1 MALNVNENKFVLPIS
16 VESAGTIT
24 KELQTQGTYV
34 DKNIKITVDTPDGTL
49 EAKKNGEL
57 TAAVSIDTN
66 VYTSDTETKYPLTV
80 KADASITDVQIG
92 VGTPGFVD
100 SNDAVTIAGSAAPQV
115 SKTVYI
121 KAGSLSGSGTASAEG
136 GNGFA
141 LGAKTTTAP
150 ESGFYVKASAAG
162 GASVATAGWVDET
175 TPSVSVNG
183 DSYYPID
190 AATLANAATGDK
202 AYVEETGP
210 VLVSGGYLYINKG
223 YIGDTK
229 IPLADLVPNEANVT
243 AGVDGN
249 SNLIYKTV
257 SVYDKDGAL
266 IAGTMGDAVLGNI
279 NATDVSAN
287 VSTVSVAP
295 NGDGSAFK
303 VTGTGNISGNTSV
316 AVTGAGYATTN
327 TTKSGTISG
336 TANVE
341 ASLSK
346 ITVGA
351 VAEQTNLTVTPV
363 ITKDSS
369 SASATGAIT
378 KVAPSSG
385 HYVAV
390 SADAISA
397 STTVAPSVTSDGYG
411 TADNFNASNATI
423 TAGSAASGL
432 YYVPI
437 TDASH
442 SVSKEASSVTN
453 ASATVSSAVVSTTA
467 EAVAVLNE
475 APASGD
481 YLIISADATT
491 INGSVTTNAKCVS
504 TEGYITASTQ
514 TLPITEA
521 VTVAVTGVANKYIK
535 IYAGEIVESTV

>member
-1 MALNVNENKFVLPIS
+1 MALNVQDNKFILPIDIAA
-16 VESAGTIT
+16 AGKAT
-24 KELQTQGTYV
+24 KELQTAGTYV
-34 DKNIKITVDTPDGTL
+34 DKNIKIEVNTPDGSLEVKKEGTL
-49 EAKKNGEL
+49 SAS
-57 TAAVSIDTN
+57 VSVDAN
-66 VYTSDTETKYPLTV
+66 VYTSDTATKYPLTV
-80 KADASITDVQIG
+80 KGDAAITDVQVG
-92 VGTPGFVD
+92 VKNEGFVD
-100 SNDAVTIAGSAAPQV
+100 STDAVTIAGSSAPQA

-136 GNGFA
+136 GNGLA
-141 LGAKTTTAP
+141 LGAKATSAP

-175 TPSVSVNG
+175 TPSVSVSG

-190 AATLANAATGDK
+190 AATLANAGTANK
-202 AYVEETGP
+202 VYVEETGP
-210 VLVSGGYLYINKG
+210 VLVSGDYLYINKG

-229 IPLADLVPNEANVT
+229 IPLADLVPNEANVV
-243 AGVDGN
+243 AGVNGN
-249 SNLIYKTV
+249 SHLIYNTV

-266 IAGTMGDAVLGNI
+266 VAGTMGDAVLGDISAND
-279 NATDVSAN
+279 ATAN

-295 NGDGSAFK
+295 NGDNSAFK
-303 VTGTGNISGNTSV
+303 VTGTGAISGNTSV
-316 AVTGAGYATTN
+316 AVTGAGYATTS

-341 ASLSK
+341 ASLNK

-351 VAEQTNLTVTPV
+351 VTEHANLTVTPV

-369 SASATGAIT
+369 SAAATGAIT
-378 KVAPSSG
+378 KVAPSG

-411 TADNFNASNATI
+411 TADNFNASNTTI

-437 TDASH
+437 NEAAH

-453 ASATVSSAVVSTTA
+453 ASATVSSAVVDETSSAVTLLST
-467 EAVAVLNE
+467 
-475 APASGD
+475 APEGR
-481 YLIISADATT
+481 YLKISAAATAQ
-491 INGSVTTNAKCVS
+491 NGSVTTNAKCVS
-504 TEGYITASTQ
+504 TEGYITSSTE
-514 TLPITEA
+514 TLPITET
-521 VTVAVTGVANKYIK
+521 VTVGVTNAADKFIK
-535 IYAGEIVESTV
+535 IYNGELVESV

>member
-1 MALNVNENKFVLPIS
+1 MALTVQENKFILPID
-16 VESAGTIT
+16 VAAAGKAT
-24 KELQTQGTYV
+24 KELQTAGTYV
-34 DKNIKITVDTPDGTL
+34 DKNIKIEVNTPDGSL
-49 EAKKNGEL
+49 EVKKQGDL
-57 TAAVSIDTN
+57 SASVSVDTN

-80 KADASITDVQIG
+80 KGDAAITDVQVG
-92 VGTPGFVD
+92 VATEGFVD
-100 SNDAVTIAGSAAPQV
+100 KTDTVTINGSSAQQV

-136 GNGFA
+136 GNGLA
-141 LGAKTTTAP
+141 LGAKQESAP
-150 ESGFYVKASAAG
+150 QSGFYVKASAAG
-162 GASVATAGWVDET
+162 GASVATAGWVDKT

-190 AATLANAATGDK
+190 AATLANAGIADK
-202 AYVEETGP
+202 VYAEETGP
-210 VLVSGGYLYINKG
+210 VLVSGDYLYINKG

-243 AGVDGN
+243 AGKDGN

-266 IAGTMGDAVLGNI
+266 IAGTMGDAVLGDI
-279 NATDVSAN
+279 AATDVSAN
-287 VSTVSVAP
+287 VSTVSVAATE
-295 NGDGSAFK
+295 DKSAFK

-316 AVTGAGYATTN
+316 AVTGAGYATSS

-336 TANVE
+336 TASVE

-351 VAEQTNLTVTPV
+351 VATNANLTVTPV

-369 SASATGAIT
+369 SAAATGAIT
-378 KVAPSSG
+378 KVAPSG

-390 SADAISA
+390 SADAINA

-411 TADNFNASNATI
+411 TANNFNASNATI

-437 TDASH
+437 TEASH
-442 SVSKEASSVTN
+442 TVSKEASSVTN
-453 ASATVSSAVVSTTA
+453 ASATVSSAVVSTTGG
-467 EAVAVLNE
+467 AVAVLND

-481 YLIISADATT
+481 YLTISADATAT
-491 INGSVTTNAKCVS
+491 NGSVTTNAKCVS
-504 TEGYITASTQ
+504 TEGYITTSTQ

-521 VTVAVTGVANKYIK
+521 VTVGVTNAANKYIK
-535 IYAGEIVESTV
+535 IYAGEIVESAI

>member
-1 MALNVNENKFVLPIS
+1 MSLNVQDNKFILPIDIA
-16 VESAGTIT
+16 SAGKAT
-24 KELQTQGTYV
+24 KELQTAGTYV
-34 DKNIKITVDTPDGTL
+34 DKNIKIEVNTPDGSLEVKKEGTL
-49 EAKKNGEL
+49 SAS
-57 TAAVSIDTN
+57 VSVDAN
-66 VYTSDTETKYPLTV
+66 VYTSDTETKYPITV
-80 KADASITDVQIG
+80 KGDAAITDVQVG
-92 VGTPGFVD
+92 VKNEGFVD
-100 SNDAVTIAGSAAPQV
+100 STDAVTIAGSSAPQA

-136 GNGFA
+136 GNGLA
-141 LGAKTTTAP
+141 LGAKASSAP
-150 ESGFYVKASAAG
+150 ESGFYIKASASG

-190 AATLANAATGDK
+190 AATLANAGTADK
-202 AYVEETGP
+202 IYAEEAGP
-210 VLVSGGYLYINKG
+210 VLVSGDYLYINKG

-257 SVYDKDGAL
+257 SVYDKDGRL
-266 IAGTMGDAVLGNI
+266 IAGTMGDAVLGDI
-279 NATDVSAN
+279 TATDVSAN

-303 VTGTGNISGNTSV
+303 VTGTGEISGNTSV
-316 AVTGAGYATTN
+316 AITGAGYATTDMAKN
-327 TTKSGTISG
+327 GTVSG
-336 TANVE
+336 TASVE
-341 ASLSK
+341 AALSK

-351 VAEQTNLTVTPV
+351 VATNANLTVTPV
-363 ITKDSS
+363 INKDSS
-369 SASATGAIT
+369 SAAATGAIT
-378 KVAPSSG
+378 KVAPSG

-411 TADNFNASNATI
+411 TADSFNASNATI

-437 TDASH
+437 TEAAH

-453 ASATVSSAVVSTTA
+453 ASATVSSAVVDETSSAIT
-467 EAVAVLNE
+467 LLSE
-475 APASGD
+475 APEGR
-481 YLIISADATT
+481 YLKISAAATAQ
-491 INGSVTTNAKCVS
+491 NGSVTTNAKCVS

-521 VTVAVTGVANKYIK
+521 VSVGITNAADKFIK
-535 IYAGEIVESTV
+535 IYNGELVESV

>member
-1 MALNVNENKFVLPIS
+1 MALLNVQDNKFILPID
-16 VESAGTIT
+16 VAAAGKAT
-24 KELQTQGTYV
+24 KELQTAGTYV
-34 DKNIKITVDTPDGTL
+34 DKNIKIEVNTPDGSLEVKKEGTL
-49 EAKKNGEL
+49 SAS
-57 TAAVSIDTN
+57 VSVDAN

-80 KADASITDVQIG
+80 KGDAAITDVQVG
-92 VGTPGFVD
+92 VATEGFVD
-100 SNDAVTIAGSAAPQV
+100 KTDTVTINGSSAQQV

-136 GNGFA
+136 GNGLA
-141 LGAKTTTAP
+141 LGAKSATAP
-150 ESGFYVKASAAG
+150 KSGFYVKASAAG

-190 AATLANAATGDK
+190 AATLANAGTADK
-202 AYVEETGP
+202 VYAEETGP
-210 VLVSGGYLYINKG
+210 VLVSGDYLYINKG

-243 AGVDGN
+243 AGKDGN

-279 NATDVSAN
+279 SATDVSAN
-287 VSTVSVAP
+287 VSTVSVAA
-295 NGDGSAFK
+295 NEDNSAFK
-303 VTGTGNISGNTSV
+303 VTGTGAISGNTSV
-316 AVTGAGYATTN
+316 AITGAGYATTS
-327 TTKSGTISG
+327 TTKSGTING

-341 ASLSK
+341 ASLNK

-351 VAEQTNLTVTPV
+351 VATNANLTVTPV
-363 ITKDSS
+363 ISKDSS
-369 SASATGAIT
+369 SATATGAIT
-378 KVAPSSG
+378 TTAPEG

-390 SADAISA
+390 SADAINA

-411 TADNFNASNATI
+411 TADNFNASNTTI

-432 YYVPI
+432 YYVPL
-437 TDASH
+437 TEASH
-442 SVSKEASSVTN
+442 TVSKEASSVTS
-453 ASATVSSAVVSTTA
+453 ASATVSSSVVDENASEVT
-467 EAVAVLNE
+467 LLSI
-475 APASGD
+475 APEGR
-481 YLIISADATT
+481 YLKISAAATAQ
-491 INGSVTTNAKCVS
+491 NGSVTTNAKCVS

-521 VTVAVTGVANKYIK
+521 VSVGITNAADKFIK
-535 IYAGEIVESTV
+535 IYNGELVENA

>member
-1 MALNVNENKFVLPIS
+1 MALNVQDNKFILPIG
-16 VESAGTIT
+16 VAAAGKVT
-24 KELQTQGTYV
+24 KELQTAGTYV
-34 DKNIKITVDTPDGTL
+34 DKNIKIEVSTPDGSLEVKKEGTL
-49 EAKKNGEL
+49 NAS
-57 TAAVSIDTN
+57 VSVDAN

-80 KADASITDVQIG
+80 KGDASITDVQVG
-92 VGTPGFVD
+92 VKNEGFVD
-100 SNDAVTIAGSAAPQV
+100 KTDAVTIAGSSAPQA

-121 KAGSLSGSGTASAEG
+121 KAGSLSGSGSASAEG
-136 GNGFA
+136 GNGVA
-141 LGAKTTTAP
+141 LGAKTSSAP
-150 ESGFYVKASAAG
+150 ESGFYIKASAAG
-162 GASVATAGWVDET
+162 SASVATAGWVDET

-183 DSYYPID
+183 DSYYPIES
-190 AATLANAATGDK
+190 ATLANAGNEGKVYA
-202 AYVEETGP
+202 EEAGP
-210 VLVSGGYLYINKG
+210 VLISGDYLYINKG

-229 IPLADLVPNEANVT
+229 ISLADLVPNDATVK
-243 AGVDGN
+243 AGADGN
-249 SNLIYKTV
+249 SHLIYKTV

-266 IAGTMGDAVLGNI
+266 VAGTMGDAVLGDI
-279 NATDVSAN
+279 AATDVSAN

-303 VTGTGNISGNTSV
+303 VTGTGEISGNTSV
-316 AVTGAGYATTN
+316 AVTGAGYATNN
-327 TTKSGTISG
+327 TTKSGTVSG

-341 ASLSK
+341 ASLNK

-351 VAEQTNLTVTPV
+351 VAEQANLTVTPV

-369 SASATGAIT
+369 SATATGAIT
-378 KVAPSSG
+378 TVAPSG

-390 SADAISA
+390 SADAINA

-411 TADNFNASNATI
+411 TTDAFNATDVTV

-437 TDASH
+437 VDASH

-453 ASATVSSAVVSTTA
+453 ASATVSSAIVSTTA
-467 EAVAVLNE
+467 EAVAVLND

-481 YLIISADATT
+481 YLIISADAATT
-491 INGSVTTNAKCVS
+491 NGSVTTKAKCVS

-521 VTVAVTGVANKYIK
+521 VTVGVTNATNKYIK
-535 IYAGEIVESTV
+535 IYAGEIVESTI

>member
-1 MALNVNENKFVLPIS
+1 MALNVQDNKFILPIDIAA
-16 VESAGTIT
+16 AGKVT
-24 KELQTQGTYV
+24 KELQTAGTYV
-34 DKNIKITVDTPDGTL
+34 DKNIKVEVNTPDGSL
-49 EAKKNGEL
+49 EVKKEGAL
-57 TAAVSIDTN
+57 SASVSIDAN
-66 VYTSDTETKYPLTV
+66 IYTSDTETKYPITV
-80 KADASITDVQIG
+80 KGDAAITDVQVG
-92 VGTPGFVD
+92 VANEGFVD
-100 SNDAVTIAGSAAPQV
+100 STDAVTIAGSAAEQV

-136 GNGFA
+136 GNGLA
-141 LGAKTTTAP
+141 LGAKATTAP

-175 TPSVSVNG
+175 TPSVSVSG

-190 AATLANAATGDK
+190 AATLANTGVADK
-202 AYVEETGP
+202 VYIEETGP
-210 VLVSGGYLYINKG
+210 VLVSGDYLYINKG

-243 AGVDGN
+243 AGIDGN
-249 SNLIYKTV
+249 SHLIYKTV

-266 IAGTMGDAVLGNI
+266 VAGTMGDAVLGDI
-279 NATDVSAN
+279 AATDVSAN

-303 VTGTGNISGNTSV
+303 VTGTGEISGNTSV
-316 AVTGAGYATTN
+316 AVTGSGYATSS

-341 ASLSK
+341 ASLNK

-351 VAEQTNLTVTPV
+351 VATNANLTVTPV
-363 ITKDSS
+363 ISKDSS

-378 KVAPSSG
+378 KVAPSG

-397 STTVAPSVTSDGYG
+397 STTVAPSITSDGYG
-411 TADNFNASNATI
+411 TADNFNASNTTV

-432 YYVPI
+432 YYVPLNE
-437 TDASH
+437 AVH
-442 SVSKEASSVTN
+442 SVSAEASSVTN
-453 ASATVSSAVVSTTA
+453 ASAIVSSAVVDETASAVTLLST
-467 EAVAVLNE
+467 
-475 APASGD
+475 APEGR
-481 YLIISADATT
+481 YLKISAAATAQS
-491 INGSVTTNAKCVS
+491 GSVTTNAKCVS

-521 VTVAVTGVANKYIK
+521 VSVGITNAADKFIK
-535 IYAGEIVESTV
+535 IYNGELVEIV

>member
-1 MALNVNENKFVLPIS
+1 MALNVQDNKFILPIDIAA
-16 VESAGTIT
+16 AGKAT
-24 KELQTQGTYV
+24 KELQTAGTYV
-34 DKNIKITVDTPDGTL
+34 DKNIKIEVNTPDGSL
-49 EAKKNGEL
+49 EVKKQGDL
-57 TAAVSIDTN
+57 SASVSVDTN

-80 KADASITDVQIG
+80 KGDAAITDVQVG
-92 VGTPGFVD
+92 VATEGFVD
-100 SNDAVTIAGSAAPQV
+100 KTDTVTINGSSAQQV

-136 GNGFA
+136 GNGLA
-141 LGAKTTTAP
+141 LGAKQESAP
-150 ESGFYVKASAAG
+150 QSGFYVKASAAG
-162 GASVATAGWVDET
+162 GASVATAGWVDKT

-190 AATLANAATGDK
+190 AATLANAGIADK
-202 AYVEETGP
+202 VYAEETGP
-210 VLVSGGYLYINKG
+210 VLVSGDYLYINKG

-243 AGVDGN
+243 AGKDGN

-266 IAGTMGDAVLGNI
+266 IAGTMGDAVLGDI
-279 NATDVSAN
+279 AATDVSAN
-287 VSTVSVAP
+287 VSTVSVAATE
-295 NGDGSAFK
+295 DKSAFK

-316 AVTGAGYATTN
+316 AVTGAGYATSS

-336 TANVE
+336 TASVE

-351 VAEQTNLTVTPV
+351 VATNANLTVTPV

-369 SASATGAIT
+369 SAAATGAIT
-378 KVAPSSG
+378 KVAPSG

-390 SADAISA
+390 SADAINA

-411 TADNFNASNATI
+411 TANNFNASNATI

-442 SVSKEASSVTN
+442 TVSKEASSITN
-453 ASATVSSAVVSTTA
+453 ASATVSSAIVDETATAVTLLST
-467 EAVAVLNE
+467 
-475 APASGD
+475 APEGR
-481 YLIISADATT
+481 YLKISAAATAQ
-491 INGSVTTNAKCVS
+491 NGSVTTNAKCVS

-521 VTVAVTGVANKYIK
+521 VSVGITNAADKFIK
-535 IYAGEIVESTV
+535 IYNGELVENA

>member
-1 MALNVNENKFVLPIS
+1 MSLNVQDNKFILPIDIA
-16 VESAGTIT
+16 SAGKAT
-24 KELQTQGTYV
+24 KELQTAGTYV
-34 DKNIKITVDTPDGTL
+34 DKNIKIEVNTPDGSLEVKKEGTL
-49 EAKKNGEL
+49 SAS
-57 TAAVSIDTN
+57 VSVDAN
-66 VYTSDTETKYPLTV
+66 VYTSDTETKYPITV
-80 KADASITDVQIG
+80 KGDAAITDVQVG
-92 VGTPGFVD
+92 VKNEGFVD
-100 SNDAVTIAGSAAPQV
+100 STDAVTIAGSSAPQA

-136 GNGFA
+136 GNGLA
-141 LGAKTTTAP
+141 LGAKASSAP
-150 ESGFYVKASAAG
+150 ESGFYIKASASG

-190 AATLANAATGDK
+190 AATLANAGTADK
-202 AYVEETGP
+202 IYAEEAGP
-210 VLVSGGYLYINKG
+210 VLVSGDYLYINKG

-257 SVYDKDGAL
+257 SVYDKDGRL
-266 IAGTMGDAVLGNI
+266 IAGTMGDAVLGDI
-279 NATDVSAN
+279 TATDVSAN

-295 NGDGSAFK
+295 SGDGSAFK
-303 VTGTGNISGNTSV
+303 VTGTGEISGNTSV
-316 AVTGAGYATTN
+316 AITGAGYATTDMAKN
-327 TTKSGTISG
+327 GTVSG
-336 TANVE
+336 TASVE
-341 ASLSK
+341 AALSK

-351 VAEQTNLTVTPV
+351 VATNANLTVTPV
-363 ITKDSS
+363 INKDSS
-369 SASATGAIT
+369 SAAATGAIT
-378 KVAPSSG
+378 KVAPSG

-411 TADNFNASNATI
+411 TADSFNASNATI

-437 TDASH
+437 TEAAH

-453 ASATVSSAVVSTTA
+453 ASATVSSAVVDETSSAIT
-467 EAVAVLNE
+467 LLSE
-475 APASGD
+475 APEGR
-481 YLIISADATT
+481 YLKISAAATAQ
-491 INGSVTTNAKCVS
+491 NGSVTTNAKCVS

-521 VTVAVTGVANKYIK
+521 VSVGITNAADKFIK
-535 IYAGEIVESTV
+535 IYNGELVESV

>member
-1 MALNVNENKFVLPIS
+1 MALNVQANKFILTIDVAA
-16 VESAGTIT
+16 AGKVT
-24 KELQTQGTYV
+24 KELQTAGTYV
-34 DKNIKITVDTPDGTL
+34 DKNIKIEVNTPDGSLEVKKEGTL
-49 EAKKNGEL
+49 SAS
-57 TAAVSIDTN
+57 VSVDAN

-80 KADASITDVQIG
+80 KGDAAISEIQVG
-92 VGTPGFVD
+92 VATEGFVD
-100 SNDAVTIAGSAAPQV
+100 STDAVTIAGSSAPQA

-136 GNGFA
+136 GNGLA
-141 LGAKTTTAP
+141 LGAKATTAP

-190 AATLANAATGDK
+190 AATLANAGTADK
-202 AYVEETGP
+202 VYAEEAGP
-210 VLVSGGYLYINKG
+210 VLVSGDYLYINKG

-229 IPLADLVPNEANVT
+229 IPLADLVPNEANVK

-249 SNLIYKTV
+249 SHLIYKNV

-266 IAGTMGDAVLGNI
+266 VAGTMGDAVLGDI
-279 NATDVSAN
+279 TATDVSAN
-287 VSTVSVAP
+287 VSTVSVAATED
-295 NGDGSAFK
+295 NSAFK
-303 VTGTGNISGNTSV
+303 VTGTGEISGNTSV
-316 AVTGAGYATTN
+316 AITGAGYATTS

-336 TANVE
+336 TASVE

-351 VAEQTNLTVTPV
+351 VAKQANLTVTPV

-378 KVAPSSG
+378 KVAPEG

-390 SADAISA
+390 SADAINA

-437 TDASH
+437 NEAAH
-442 SVSKEASSVTN
+442 SVSAEASSITN
-453 ASATVSSAVVSTTA
+453 ASATVSSAVVDENAA
-467 EAVAVLNE
+467 EVTLLSA
-475 APASGD
+475 APEGR
-481 YLIISADATT
+481 YLKISAAATAQ
-491 INGSVTTNAKCVS
+491 NGSVTTNAKCVS
-504 TEGYITASTQ
+504 TEGYITASTK

-521 VTVAVTGVANKYIK
+521 VTVSVTNAADKFIK
-535 IYAGEIVESTV
+535 IYNGELVESV

>member
-1 MALNVNENKFVLPIS
+1 MALLNVQDNKFILPID
-16 VESAGTIT
+16 VAAAGKAT
-24 KELQTQGTYV
+24 KELQTAGTYV
-34 DKNIKITVDTPDGTL
+34 DKNIKIEVNTPDGSLEVKKEGTL
-49 EAKKNGEL
+49 SAS
-57 TAAVSIDTN
+57 VSVDAN

-80 KADASITDVQIG
+80 KGDAAITDVQVG
-92 VGTPGFVD
+92 VATEGFVD
-100 SNDAVTIAGSAAPQV
+100 KTDTVTINGSSAQQV

-136 GNGFA
+136 GNGLA
-141 LGAKTTTAP
+141 LGAKSATAP
-150 ESGFYVKASAAG
+150 KSGFYVKASAAG

-190 AATLANAATGDK
+190 AATLANAGTADK
-202 AYVEETGP
+202 VYAEETGP
-210 VLVSGGYLYINKG
+210 VLVSGDYLYINKG

-243 AGVDGN
+243 AGKDGN

-279 NATDVSAN
+279 SATDVSAN
-287 VSTVSVAP
+287 VSTVSVAA
-295 NGDGSAFK
+295 NEDNSAFK
-303 VTGTGNISGNTSV
+303 VTGTGAISGNTSV
-316 AVTGAGYATTN
+316 AITGAGYATTS
-327 TTKSGTISG
+327 TTKSGTING

-341 ASLSK
+341 ASLNK

-351 VAEQTNLTVTPV
+351 VATNANLTVTPV
-363 ITKDSS
+363 ISKDSS
-369 SASATGAIT
+369 SATATGAIT
-378 KVAPSSG
+378 TTAPEG

-390 SADAISA
+390 SADAINA

-411 TADNFNASNATI
+411 TADNFNASNTTI

-432 YYVPI
+432 YYVPL
-437 TDASH
+437 TEASH
-442 SVSKEASSVTN
+442 TVSKEASSVTS
-453 ASATVSSAVVSTTA
+453 ASATVSSSVVDENASEVT
-467 EAVAVLNE
+467 LLSI
-475 APASGD
+475 APEGR
-481 YLIISADATT
+481 YLKISAAATAQ
-491 INGSVTTNAKCVS
+491 NGSVTTNAKCVS

-521 VTVAVTGVANKYIK
+521 VSVGITNAADKFIK
-535 IYAGEIVESTV
+535 IYNGELVESV

>member
-1 MALNVNENKFVLPIS
+1 MALNVQENKFILPID
-16 VESAGTIT
+16 VAAAGKVT
-24 KELQTQGTYV
+24 KELQTAGTYV
-34 DKNIKITVDTPDGTL
+34 DKNIKIEVNTPDGSL
-49 EAKKNGEL
+49 EVKKEGAL
-57 TAAVSIDTN
+57 SASVSVDTN
-66 VYTSDTETKYPLTV
+66 VYTSDTETNYPLTI
-80 KADASITDVQIG
+80 KGDASITDVQVG
-92 VGTPGFVD
+92 VKNEGFID
-100 SNDAVTIAGSAAPQV
+100 STDAVTIAGSSAPQV

-136 GNGFA
+136 GNGLA
-141 LGAKTTTAP
+141 LGAKAATAP

-190 AATLANAATGDK
+190 AATLANAGTADK
-202 AYVEETGP
+202 VYTEEAGP
-210 VLVSGGYLYINKG
+210 VLVSGDYLYINKG

-279 NATDVSAN
+279 SATDVSAN

-303 VTGTGNISGNTSV
+303 VTGAGEISGNTSV
-316 AVTGAGYATTN
+316 AVTGAGYATTS

-336 TANVE
+336 TASVD

-351 VAEQTNLTVTPV
+351 VAEQANLTVTPV

-369 SASATGAIT
+369 SATATGAIT

-411 TADNFNASNATI
+411 TTDNFNASNATI

-437 TDASH
+437 NEAAH
-442 SVSKEASSVTN
+442 SVSAEASSVTN
-453 ASATVSSAVVSTTA
+453 ASATVSSAVVDETA
-467 EAVAVLNE
+467 SEVTLLSA
-475 APASGD
+475 APEGR
-481 YLIISADATT
+481 YLKISAAATAQ
-491 INGSVTTNAKCVS
+491 NGSVTTNAKCVS
-504 TEGYITASTQ
+504 TEGYIVASTQ
-514 TLPITEA
+514 TLPITETVSVG
-521 VTVAVTGVANKYIK
+521 VTNAADKFIK
-535 IYAGEIVESTV
+535 IYNGELVESV